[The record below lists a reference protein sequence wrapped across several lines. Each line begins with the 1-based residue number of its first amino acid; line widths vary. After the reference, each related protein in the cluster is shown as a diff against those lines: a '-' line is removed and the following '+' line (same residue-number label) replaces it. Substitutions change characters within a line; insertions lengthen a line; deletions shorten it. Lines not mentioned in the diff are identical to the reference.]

1 MHLNIQ
7 TAAHLASVKY
17 NRLLVADTQQQEAA
31 SRRLLRAGQRQR

>member
-7 TAAHLASVKY
+7 NAVHFVSVMY
-17 NRLLVADTQQQEAA
+17 NSLLVANAQQQIAA